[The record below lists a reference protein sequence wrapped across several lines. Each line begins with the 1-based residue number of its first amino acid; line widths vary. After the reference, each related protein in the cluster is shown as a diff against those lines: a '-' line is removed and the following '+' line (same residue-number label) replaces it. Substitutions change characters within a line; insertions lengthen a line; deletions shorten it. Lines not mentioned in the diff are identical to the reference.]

1 MILRVHPCVRL
12 KTKMEPENGCFS
24 DEFRSRTK
32 GAPIIFQVAG
42 LVFGGVNIQLL
53 GKVSTYCSQ
62 LLDIKKL
69 FLRGPCL
76 QYLTEQ
82 ELYLWK
88 GVHRHKVH
96 NFKLGMK
103 LLAIFCPV
111 NPGKNHSYWEY
122 LVGG

>member
-1 MILRVHPCVRL
+1 MGAFRMSLDLEQKGSRHFPGRRSAGVRGS
-12 KTKMEPENGCFS
+12 K
-24 DEFRSRTK
+24 
-32 GAPIIFQVAG
+32 
-42 LVFGGVNIQLL
+42 NIQLL
-53 GKVSTYCSQ
+53 GKVSTYCRQ

-82 ELYLWK
+82 EVYRWK